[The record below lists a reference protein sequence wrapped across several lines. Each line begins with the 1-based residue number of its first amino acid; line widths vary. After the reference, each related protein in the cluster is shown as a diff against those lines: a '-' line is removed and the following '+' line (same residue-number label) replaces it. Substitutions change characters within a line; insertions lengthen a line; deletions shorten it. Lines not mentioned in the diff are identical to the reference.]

1 MNENTSPEQPAAS
14 AAQTPKPDFAEIAR
28 QVRDEVVERGRL
40 ASRDIQL
47 IFSLNPDD
55 WPELR
60 KEVLKRYKKDLE
72 PARGK
77 VGGFVAKIHHRRQIP
92 ETEQEATYFELEGW
106 QRLAI
111 SRLVELLDRKALEN
125 LVGGELRYS
134 VEKHLEIKTG
144 ASHHRKETHANA
156 LLIKHGRDLF
166 ADKDVRI
173 AVAKASGKANK
184 IKVNVPDAW
193 HPGKEAA
200 IEFVQQC
207 GFPQEL
213 TGLLSPD
220 RLPDFER
227 LEGPVVLPELQPF
240 QKELYSQIR
249 DRLAANSARAIASLP
264 TGAGKTRLMVEAV
277 KDFWKSGNAKAVAW
291 LAHTDELCE
300 QAYQCFREVWEAN
313 SDAVPITAIRYW
325 GEYTRTIDKHSHALR
340 SLVDG
345 KVLVVSTP
353 LRLLNALLNQSSHAH
368 EFVAALTDAAIAI
381 VIDEAHRAGAPTYQE
396 LTRIIKSRN
405 DRISFFGLTA
415 TPYRTEYSDS
425 AAGIAALQEI
435 FQELLLP
442 ASLDDASGT
451 SPREKLQEMGV
462 LAELEIYELQT
473 EVDLRLPPNVPASPD
488 ALTQEEQ
495 ESVDEAIKRA
505 SDVPRRRWAIL
516 PRLKQIAN
524 EPGSSILYFGPTVS
538 DAQAMTFLLRM
549 EGITAEFVGAE
560 TRTPTRRQVIRDFKD
575 GKIRVICN
583 CEVLTTG
590 FDAPRVTHVVIAR
603 TTVSR
608 VLWEQMIGRGL
619 RGEKF
624 GGTRKCVVYDCL
636 DNFSGDPGKVKGFY
650 QFRESWHREFKGKR

>member
-1 MNENTSPEQPAAS
+1 MNENTSPEQPAAL
-14 AAQTPKPDFAEIAR
+14 AARTSKPDFAEIAR
-28 QVRDEVVERGRL
+28 QVRDEVLERGRL

-77 VGGFVAKIHHRRQIP
+77 VGGFVAKIHRRRQIP

-277 KDFWKSGNAKAVAW
+277 KDFWKSGNAKAVAP
-291 LAHTDELCE
+291 C
-300 QAYQCFREVWEAN
+300 
-313 SDAVPITAIRYW
+313 
-325 GEYTRTIDKHSHALR
+325 
-340 SLVDG
+340 
-345 KVLVVSTP
+345 VS
-353 LRLLNALLNQSSHAH
+353 
-368 EFVAALTDAAIAI
+368 
-381 VIDEAHRAGAPTYQE
+381 
-396 LTRIIKSRN
+396 
-405 DRISFFGLTA
+405 
-415 TPYRTEYSDS
+415 
-425 AAGIAALQEI
+425 
-435 FQELLLP
+435 
-442 ASLDDASGT
+442 
-451 SPREKLQEMGV
+451 
-462 LAELEIYELQT
+462 
-473 EVDLRLPPNVPASPD
+473 
-488 ALTQEEQ
+488 
-495 ESVDEAIKRA
+495 
-505 SDVPRRRWAIL
+505 
-516 PRLKQIAN
+516 
-524 EPGSSILYFGPTVS
+524 
-538 DAQAMTFLLRM
+538 MT
-549 EGITAEFVGAE
+549 
-560 TRTPTRRQVIRDFKD
+560 
-575 GKIRVICN
+575 
-583 CEVLTTG
+583 
-590 FDAPRVTHVVIAR
+590 
-603 TTVSR
+603 
-608 VLWEQMIGRGL
+608 
-619 RGEKF
+619 
-624 GGTRKCVVYDCL
+624 
-636 DNFSGDPGKVKGFY
+636 
-650 QFRESWHREFKGKR
+650 